1 MLKSSIPIVGWFSLP
16 FHNHGGRVF
25 AKKHSAPPHT
35 TSIDRVFDLLGQ
47 ILEGPPIINSPFQTT
62 ALVTNLLCHYFDD
75 AHLLYISVSF

>member
-1 MLKSSIPIVGWFSLP
+1 MLKSQYRLLAGSHSFFITMGAGSLP
-16 FHNHGGRVF
+16 KNNL
-25 AKKHSAPPHT
+25 SPHT

-47 ILEGPPIINSPFQTT
+47 ILEGPPIINSPFQTV

>member
-1 MLKSSIPIVGWFSLP
+1 MAGSHSLFITMGAGSLP
-16 FHNHGGRVF
+16 KNILP
-25 AKKHSAPPHT
+25 PPHKI
-35 TSIDRVFDLLGQ
+35 IDRVFDLLGQ